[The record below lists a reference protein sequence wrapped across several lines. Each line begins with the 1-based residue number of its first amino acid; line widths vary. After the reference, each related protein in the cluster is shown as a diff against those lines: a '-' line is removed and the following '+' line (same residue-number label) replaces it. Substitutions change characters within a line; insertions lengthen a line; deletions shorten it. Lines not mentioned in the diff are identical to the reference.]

1 MTRVRYIPD
10 QSQLSH
16 ALGFD
21 HEVLWVLAV
30 IKLQRNKPAPFGAL
44 HRLNLVGENRP
55 RRRHPEMGDA
65 VQADVPVLMH
75 VTAQHEPEPVSA
87 EADETL
93 PGRLRREPVNR

>member
-44 HRLNLVGENRP
+44 HRLNLVGRTVHVVGTQRWAMP
-55 RRRHPEMGDA
+55 SRRMYRY
-65 VQADVPVLMH
+65 
-75 VTAQHEPEPVSA
+75 
-87 EADETL
+87 
-93 PGRLRREPVNR
+93 